1 MITYMDYTKA
11 DKHIFG
17 ENGFDPRFCGKCEA
31 VMSQGNGYLGLRA
44 AAEENY
50 SQTTRDFL
58 WPERLTVSIW
68 RKFPNFQMRRTV
80 RRWKLT

>member
-11 DKHIFG
+11 DKHILG

-50 SQTTRDFL
+50 SQTTRGLFVAGTFK
-58 WPERLTVSIW
+58 PFRYGGS
-68 RKFPNFQMRRTV
+68 FRTS
-80 RRWKLT
+80 KCGGLYADGN